1 MPKDN
6 NLTEEH
12 KSEIIQMALSDH
24 VSFADIFNE
33 YGLREKDVKALM
45 RSSVKTGSYKA
56 WRKRVREFGTR
67 RANYK

>member
-24 VSFADIFNE
+24 
-33 YGLREKDVKALM
+33 G
-45 RSSVKTGSYKA
+45 
-56 WRKRVREFGTR
+56 KRCVVPTFHII
-67 RANYK
+67 